1 MNGLMGIAVGIGLSA
16 ASGFRA
22 FVPLLVTSLAARTGY
37 LTLAPGMEWIAAD
50 AALIAFATA
59 TILEVLAYFTPW
71 VDNLLDTIATPV
83 AVMAGTLVTAAVIP
97 DLPPLVRWTV
107 AVLAGGGAAGV
118 FQMSTVLIRL
128 KSTLLTAGL
137 ANSVVAVAELIGAF
151 ILSVLALVA
160 PLGGVAIVGWVCVF
174 VIRRAGGVLRRPR
187 ATRQPS
193 G

>member
-1 MNGLMGIAVGIGLSA
+1 MNTLMGIAVGIGLSA

-22 FVPLLVTSLAARTGY
+22 FVPLLVTSLAARTGH

-59 TILEVLAYFTPW
+59 TILEVLAYFNPG

-107 AVLAGGGAAGV
+107 ATLAGGGAAGV
-118 FQMSTVLIRL
+118 FQMSTVLVRL
-128 KSTLLTAGL
+128 KSTLITAGL
-137 ANSVVAVAELIGAF
+137 ANPVVAAGELIGAF
-151 ILSVLALVA
+151 ILSLIALLA
-160 PLGGVAIVGWVCVF
+160 PLISLAIVLWVCVF
-174 VIRRAGGVLRRPR
+174 VIRRAGRGLRRPR